1 MRTLKTLSVALVVV
15 AWATDALAQYYVPL
29 RYDMRYTPNPGYIS
43 PVPYSQAPPRA
54 DPYAFGSVQYG
65 NYDITGNVRAGKSF
79 RGSTPFGQQG
89 SQMSTRLPSMGLSNF
104 TRDSI
109 GIEDLGT
116 GVEYGAALPYFPGS
130 GSVTSVTTARSRFA
144 TPPPMDRAPYALPSV
159 NSAMP
164 GYTPA
169 PGSFAGSAPPPMLS
183 PQQAAGY
190 RPGLYVPRGAV
201 EWVNAMVEGRG
212 GAPPVDRRALTTVS
226 TGSLGETPQERK
238 MDLRLGLPLLPADT
252 RIGIGTEGSETGQ
265 TALPEAGA
273 PAAEGAPAASSGPAD
288 LFQSPLYWRLR
299 EAATTDKLPA
309 RGEEP
314 PFLLT
319 TPKPR
324 TTAAGGSGEERNLT
338 REPQTPAVPPLI
350 EKLPTTPASYADFL
364 ARAQAA
370 VKANQYGAADS
381 LFQAAIVMAPDQPE
395 PFFGRVNALLGDYR
409 YLEAALVLDRGLK
422 EHPEWARS
430 IPDAKAGYS
439 KSEVYD
445 RIVGELAED
454 LKNHPQSAETN
465 LLLGYLSLASGKTED
480 ARAYLKQV
488 ALVRGDRAGSE
499 RAMLDAIASPG
510 AAKVKSAE

>member
-1 MRTLKTLSVALVVV
+1 MRTLKTLAVALAVV

-43 PVPYSQAPPRA
+43 PVPYAQAPPRA
-54 DPYAFGSVQYG
+54 DPYAFGSAQYG

-89 SQMSTRLPSMGLSNF
+89 SQISTRLPSLRLSNF

-109 GIEDLGT
+109 GIEDIGT
-116 GVEYGAALPYFPGS
+116 GVEHGAALPYFPGS
-130 GSVTSVTTARSRFA
+130 GSVTSITTAKSRFA
-144 TPPPMDRAPYALPSV
+144 TPPPMDRAPYALPGV

-164 GYTPA
+164 GYTA
-169 PGSFAGSAPPPMLS
+169 VPGSFAGSAPPPMVS

-212 GAPPVDRRALTTVS
+212 GAPPVDRRAPTVS
-226 TGSLGETPQERK
+226 PGLAGETPQERK
-238 MDLRLGLPLLPADT
+238 MDLRLGLPLMPADA
-252 RIGIGTEGSETGQ
+252 RIGIWTAGSETGQ
-265 TALPEAGA
+265 AAPPEAGGPAA
-273 PAAEGAPAASSGPAD
+273 PAAEGAPAAPAD

-299 EAATTDKLPA
+299 EAATTDKPPA
-309 RGEEP
+309 RREEP

-319 TPKPR
+319 PPKPR
-324 TTAAGGSGEERNLT
+324 TTAADGPGEERDLAG
-338 REPQTPAVPPLI
+338 EPQAPAIPALI
-350 EKLPTTPASYADFL
+350 EKLPTTPASYADYL

-370 VKANQYGAADS
+370 RKANQYGAADS
-381 LFQAAIVMAPDQPE
+381 LFQAAMVMDPDQPE
-395 PFFGRVNALLGDYR
+395 PFFGRVSALLGDYR
-409 YLEAALVLDRGLK
+409 YLQAALVLDRGLK
-422 EHPEWARS
+422 THPEWARS
-430 IPDAKAGYS
+430 IPDAKTGYS
-439 KSEVYD
+439 KPEVYD

-454 LKNHPQSAETN
+454 LKNRPEGAETN

-499 RAMLDAIASPG
+499 RAMLDAIASAG
-510 AAKVKSAE
+510 AAK

>member
-29 RYDMRYTPNPGYIS
+29 RYDMRYTPNPGYIA
-43 PVPYSQAPPRA
+43 PVPYSQAPPRV
-54 DPYAFGSVQYG
+54 DPYAFGSAQYG

-79 RGSTPFGQQG
+79 RGSMPFGQQG
-89 SQMSTRLPSMGLSNF
+89 SQISTRLPSMGLSNF

-130 GSVTSVTTARSRFA
+130 GSVTSITTAQSRFA
-144 TPPPMDRAPYALPSV
+144 TPPPMGRAPYGLPNV

-164 GYTPA
+164 GYTAA
-169 PGSFAGSAPPPMLS
+169 PGSFAGSAPPPMVS
-183 PQQAAGY
+183 PQQAAVY
-190 RPGLYVPRGAV
+190 RPGLYVPRSAV

-212 GAPPVDRRALTTVS
+212 GAPPVDRGVPTVTPAS
-226 TGSLGETPQERK
+226 AGETPQESK
-238 MDLRLGLPLLPADT
+238 MDLRLGLPLLPADM

-265 TALPEAGA
+265 AAPPEAGAPGA
-273 PAAEGAPAASSGPAD
+273 PAAEGAPAAPAD

-299 EAATTDKLPA
+299 EAATTDKPPA

-314 PFLLT
+314 SFLLKP
-319 TPKPR
+319 PKPR
-324 TTAAGGSGEERNLT
+324 TTPAGGPGEEPNRT
-338 REPQTPAVPPLI
+338 GEPETPAVPPLI

-370 VKANQYGAADS
+370 VKASQYGVADS
-381 LFQAAIVMAPDQPE
+381 LFQAAIVMDPDRPE
-395 PFFGRVNALLGDYR
+395 PFFGRINALLADYR
-409 YLEAALVLDRGLK
+409 YLQAAIVLDRGLK

-430 IPDAKAGYS
+430 IPDAKAGYA
-439 KSEVYD
+439 KPEVYD

-480 ARAYLKQV
+480 AKAYLKQV
-488 ALVRGDRAGSE
+488 AQVRGDRAGSE
-499 RAMLDAIASPG
+499 RAMLDAIASPR
-510 AAKVKSAE
+510 AAK

>member
-43 PVPYSQAPPRA
+43 PVPYAQAPPRA
-54 DPYAFGSVQYG
+54 DPYAFGSAQYG

-89 SQMSTRLPSMGLSNF
+89 SQISTRLPSMGLSNF

-116 GVEYGAALPYFPGS
+116 GVEHGAALPYFPGS
-130 GSVTSVTTARSRFA
+130 GSVTSITTAKSRFA

-164 GYTPA
+164 GYTA
-169 PGSFAGSAPPPMLS
+169 VPGSFAGSAPPPMVS

-212 GAPPVDRRALTTVS
+212 GAPPVDRRALTVS
-226 TGSLGETPQERK
+226 TGSPGETLQERK
-238 MDLRLGLPLLPADT
+238 MDLRLGLPLMPADT
-252 RIGIGTEGSETGQ
+252 RIGIWTEGSETGQ
-265 TALPEAGA
+265 AAPPEAGG
-273 PAAEGAPAASSGPAD
+273 PVRAAEGAPAAPAD

-299 EAATTDKLPA
+299 EAAATDKPPA
-309 RGEEP
+309 RREEP
-314 PFLLT
+314 SFLLT
-319 TPKPR
+319 PPKPR
-324 TTAAGGSGEERNLT
+324 TTAADGPGEEPDLAG
-338 REPQTPAVPPLI
+338 EPQAPAIPALI

-370 VKANQYGAADS
+370 RKANQ
-381 LFQAAIVMAPDQPE
+381 
-395 PFFGRVNALLGDYR
+395 
-409 YLEAALVLDRGLK
+409 
-422 EHPEWARS
+422 
-430 IPDAKAGYS
+430 
-439 KSEVYD
+439 
-445 RIVGELAED
+445 
-454 LKNHPQSAETN
+454 
-465 LLLGYLSLASGKTED
+465 
-480 ARAYLKQV
+480 
-488 ALVRGDRAGSE
+488 
-499 RAMLDAIASPG
+499 
-510 AAKVKSAE
+510 

>member
-1 MRTLKTLSVALVVV
+1 VS
-15 AWATDALAQYYVPL
+15 
-29 RYDMRYTPNPGYIS
+29 
-43 PVPYSQAPPRA
+43 
-54 DPYAFGSVQYG
+54 
-65 NYDITGNVRAGKSF
+65 
-79 RGSTPFGQQG
+79 
-89 SQMSTRLPSMGLSNF
+89 
-104 TRDSI
+104 
-109 GIEDLGT
+109 
-116 GVEYGAALPYFPGS
+116 
-130 GSVTSVTTARSRFA
+130 
-144 TPPPMDRAPYALPSV
+144 
-159 NSAMP
+159 
-164 GYTPA
+164 
-169 PGSFAGSAPPPMLS
+169 
-183 PQQAAGY
+183 
-190 RPGLYVPRGAV
+190 PGLA
-201 EWVNAMVEGRG
+201 
-212 GAPPVDRRALTTVS
+212 
-226 TGSLGETPQERK
+226 GETPQERK

-252 RIGIGTEGSETGQ
+252 RIGIRTEGSETGQ
-265 TALPEAGA
+265 TAPPEAGGPAA
-273 PAAEGAPAASSGPAD
+273 PAAEGAPAAPAD
-288 LFQSPLYWRLR
+288 LYQSPLYWRLR
-299 EAATTDKLPA
+299 EAATTDKAPA

-480 ARAYLKQV
+480 AKAYLKQV
-488 ALVRGDRAGSE
+488 AQVRGDRAGSE

-510 AAKVKSAE
+510 AAK